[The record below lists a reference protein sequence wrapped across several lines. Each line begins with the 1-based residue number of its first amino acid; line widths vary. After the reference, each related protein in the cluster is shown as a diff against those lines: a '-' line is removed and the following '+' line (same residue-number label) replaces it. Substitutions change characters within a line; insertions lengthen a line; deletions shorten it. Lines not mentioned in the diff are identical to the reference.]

1 MAPKKRKSTT
11 PSVSQDTYAS
21 SLGRYFGGVDSA
33 PAPKPKTSMAPLER
47 SLGGYG
53 GGVMTAQTL
62 TSADRLAEQLKV
74 AQNTAAGTI
83 KNLKDQSTALTGSMA
98 DLQFGKDTGAANTVK
113 AAGGTDFGDG
123 AAVLQDIQDDPEYK
137 VLAQK
142 FASYGMA
149 DFPDLYL
156 QVKVD
161 YPKANAE
168 TLLDLLKT
176 DKKYNVD
183 AQGNA
188 KGYAKRFAGNAALVK
203 AGKIPLD
210 EADYIKA
217 EGEYENAFKGYGL
230 PATMINKESYAK
242 LIGNSISADEATTRI
257 KLGYDNLKSNAK
269 VLQAFQTFY
278 PELSQGDIVAAM
290 LNEKEQLP
298 ALQRKVAAAQIGGA
312 ALRQNLQT
320 SEARAMEL
328 KGLGIDQGKAEAGYG
343 KIAGYLTDAQKLA
356 RIGKEEEFTQLT
368 AEQSQLEGLASAKR
382 KEKQL
387 EEKEINRFSMQV
399 GAARGAFS
407 KDTTF

>member
-1 MAPKKRKSTT
+1 MAPKKPVVVNPLNYLGIPAGQS
-11 PSVSQDTYAS
+11 PSMP
-21 SLGRYFGGVDSA
+21 A
-33 PAPKPKTSMAPLER
+33 PTPKPKTPVAPLER

-53 GGVMTAQTL
+53 GGVATRQTL
-62 TSADRLAEQLKV
+62 TAADRLAEQLRV

-83 KNLKDQSTALTGSMA
+83 KNLKDQSTTLTGSMA

-113 AAGGTDFGDG
+113 AAGGTDFAAG
-123 AAVLQDIQDDPEYK
+123 AAVLKGIQDDPEYK

-156 QVKVD
+156 QVSID
-161 YPKANAE
+161 YPKADAQ
-168 TLLDLLKT
+168 TLQDLLKT
-176 DKKYNVD
+176 DKKYNTD

-210 EADYIKA
+210 DAEYIKA
-217 EGEYENAFKGYGL
+217 ESEYEKTFKGYGL
-230 PATMINKESYAK
+230 PATMLNKETYAK
-242 LIGNSISADEATTRI
+242 LIGNEISADEATTRV

-278 PELSQGDIVAAM
+278 PQLSQGDIVAAM
-290 LNEKEQLP
+290 LNPNEQLP
-298 ALQRKVAAAQIGGA
+298 ALQRKVAAAEIGGA

-328 KGLGIDQGKAEAGYG
+328 KGLGVTQATAEKGYG
-343 KIAGYLTDAQKLA
+343 KIATYLTDAQKLA
-356 RIGKEEEFTQLT
+356 QIGKEEAFTQTT
-368 AEQSQLEGLASAKR
+368 AEQSQIEGLASAQR
-382 KEKQL
+382 KEAQL
-387 EEKEINRFSMQV
+387 AEKEVNRFSSQV

-407 KDTTF
+407 RNTTF

>member
-1 MAPKKRKSTT
+1 MAPKKPAVVNPLNYLGIPGMSPSPT
-11 PSVSQDTYAS
+11 P
-21 SLGRYFGGVDSA
+21 
-33 PAPKPKTSMAPLER
+33 PPKPKTPVAPLER

-53 GGVMTAQTL
+53 GGVATVQTL
-62 TSADRLAEQLKV
+62 TAADRLAEQLRV

-98 DLQFGKDTGAANTVK
+98 DLQFGQDTGAANTVK
-113 AAGGTDFGDG
+113 AAGGTDFAAG
-123 AAVLQDIQDDPEYK
+123 AAVLKGIQDDPEYK

-156 QVKVD
+156 QVSID
-161 YPKANAE
+161 YPKADIQ
-168 TLLDLLKT
+168 TLQDLLKT

-188 KGYAKRFAGNAALVK
+188 KGYAKRFAGNAALIK

-210 EADYIKA
+210 DAEYIKA
-217 EGEYENAFKGYGL
+217 EGEYEKAFKGYGL
-230 PATMINKESYAK
+230 PETMLNKESYAK
-242 LIGNSISADEATTRI
+242 LIGNEISADEATTRV

-278 PELSQGDIVAAM
+278 PQLSQGDIVAAM
-290 LNEKEQLP
+290 LNPNEQLP
-298 ALQRKVAAAQIGGA
+298 ALQRKVAAAEIGGA

-356 RIGKEEEFTQLT
+356 RIGKEEEFTQTT
-368 AEQSQLEGLASAKR
+368 AEQSQLEGLASAQR
-382 KEKQL
+382 KEAQL
-387 EEKEINRFSMQV
+387 AEKEINRFSSQV

-407 KDTTF
+407 KNTTF